1 MIKGEIFI
9 FFLLYFKILIYILQF
24 IFKIINIRYPMTL
37 VYLYIFIKKK
47 ITSIKKKHLHIFLF
61 FKIQRFTIKLSQI
74 TYF

>member
-37 VYLYIFIKKK
+37 VYLYSFMKKNNEH
-47 ITSIKKKHLHIFLF
+47 KKKHLHIFLF

-74 TYF
+74 NYL